1 MAKKNEQGAAA
12 AAPEFVLKDLASDDV
27 FTMTSLVGKLGISNI
42 AQLIDAKTLKATRFE
57 APTKMDKDGKL
68 VPLPASEWTEA
79 QKIAAMNADDA
90 RTQLTLRIVETILNN
105 FEKCRDD
112 IYRLLAS
119 GYSVSVDEIREVSA
133 VTLIGLIDGYIN
145 REAFSDFFTQVLRLM
160 AHMGNSGLKMSSSG
174 AMALE

>member
-27 FTMTSLVGKLGISNI
+27 FTMTSLIGKLGISNI
-42 AQLIDAKTLKATRFE
+42 AKLLDAKTLRATRFE
-57 APTKMDKDGKL
+57 APTRMKENGEL
-68 VPLPASEWTEA
+68 EPLPMAEWTEG
-79 QKIAAMNADDA
+79 QKMAAMQAEDA
-90 RTQLTLRIVETILNN
+90 RTQLTLRIVETVLNN

-119 GYSVSVDEIREVSA
+119 GYSVSVEEIRTVSA

-160 AHMGNSGLKMSSSG
+160 GHMGSSGLRMSSS
-174 AMALE
+174 AVMAQA